1 MRKLLAF
8 ASLTALLFA
17 GSGCM
22 SIASRAFEEAQGV
35 SSDFEQVPG
44 TGGGSF
50 ARFAGVKIAPPRS
63 ELGGLVNPTFTSAL
77 TTQLRKQLT
86 QGKDAPFHGGSPA
99 LTIEPQI
106 QWFHKGGAIM
116 PEKFAVVLYYLKG
129 EGEDLGRVQV
139 ITKSEA
145 TRTGDDDL
153 AESSAKELA
162 KYFRKHGKAK
172 K

>member
-1 MRKLLAF
+1 
-8 ASLTALLFA
+8 
-17 GSGCM
+17 
-22 SIASRAFEEAQGV
+22 
-35 SSDFEQVPG
+35 
-44 TGGGSF
+44 
-50 ARFAGVKIAPPRS
+50 
-63 ELGGLVNPTFTSAL
+63 L

-86 QGKDAPFHGGSPA
+86 QGKDAPFHGGSPT

-145 TRTGDDDL
+145 TRTDDDDL

-162 KYFRKHGKAK
+162 KYFRKHGKEK
-172 K
+172 